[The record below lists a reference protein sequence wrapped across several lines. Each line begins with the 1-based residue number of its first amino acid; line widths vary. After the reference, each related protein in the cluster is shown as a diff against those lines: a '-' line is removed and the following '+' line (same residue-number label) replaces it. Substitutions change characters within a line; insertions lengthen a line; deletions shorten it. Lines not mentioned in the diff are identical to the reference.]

1 MPKKY
6 VVRLTDS
13 ERDLLNSLVKKQRVS
28 AQKVLRARVLLKT
41 DADGTSLDRC
51 GDRERFRLSHE
62 NHRKH
67 SGAVCDGRV

>member
-1 MPKKY
+1 MQKKY

-13 ERDLLNSLVKKQRVS
+13 ERDLLSCLVKKQRVS
-28 AQKVLRARVLLKT
+28 AQKVLRARSAQ
-41 DADGTSLDRC
+41 DRCGWTSLDRC
-51 GDRERFRLSHE
+51 GECERLRLSHE

>member
-28 AQKVLRARVLLKT
+28 AQKALRARSAQ
-41 DADGTSLDRC
+41 DRCGWTSLDR
-51 GDRERFRLSHE
+51 
-62 NHRKH
+62 
-67 SGAVCDGRV
+67 